1 VLVDRSIQV
10 YRSPGDF
17 HIRLVHK
24 LPITRVNGTRKLT
37 PWRQLNFD
45 PLHVS

>member
-1 VLVDRSIQV
+1 MTWTIQALQPKLRRQAEERS
-10 YRSPGDF
+10 
-17 HIRLVHK
+17 RLNEEC
-24 LPITRVNGTRKLT
+24 VNGTRKLT